1 MRTVR
6 KRLAKPLMPMLNSDG
21 QPRTE
26 RDGNTEKRKDVI
38 NVLYSRRLLKNAFMH
53 TSLSLSNFKLLS
65 FSLLF
70 SFLSTSVSLFCNH
83 HS

>member
-26 RDGNTEKRKDVI
+26 RDGNTEKGCHKRAVQQKTTEECI
-38 NVLYSRRLLKNAFMH
+38 YAHFIIS
-53 TSLSLSNFKLLS
+53 
-65 FSLLF
+65 
-70 SFLSTSVSLFCNH
+70 
-83 HS
+83 